1 LAAEPLLETVEVSRT
16 YGSRGRA
23 VHALSRVSL
32 RLGEGERLGVVGE
45 SGSGKSTLAR
55 ILVALESPDRGEVRF
70 QGRSILG
77 GRRQDLIPLRKGVQI
92 IFQDPFG
99 SLDPRLRVGQSV
111 AEPLLALRVPGDHRR
126 RVQQLLEAVGL
137 PAGSE
142 RLYPHQLSGGQRQ
155 RVAIARAL
163 APEPTVLIADE
174 AVSALDVSVRAQV
187 LNLMADL
194 VDRLGLSL
202 IFISHDMAVIRHVC
216 TRVLVLYRGEVVEEG
231 PVDQIFEAPQHPYT
245 ATLIRSVPVLGG
257 RIEDL

>member
-1 LAAEPLLETVEVSRT
+1 MAGEPLLEMVEVSRT

-23 VHALSRVSL
+23 VQALSRVSL
-32 RLGEGERLGVVGE
+32 RLGEGERLGIVGE

-55 ILVALESPDRGEVRF
+55 ILVALERPDRGEVRF

-77 GRRQDLIPLRKGVQI
+77 GRRQDLVPLRKGVQI

-187 LNLMADL
+187 LNLIADL

-231 PVDQIFEAPQHPYT
+231 PVDQIFEAPRHPYT
-245 ATLIRSVPVLGG
+245 SALIRSVPVLGG